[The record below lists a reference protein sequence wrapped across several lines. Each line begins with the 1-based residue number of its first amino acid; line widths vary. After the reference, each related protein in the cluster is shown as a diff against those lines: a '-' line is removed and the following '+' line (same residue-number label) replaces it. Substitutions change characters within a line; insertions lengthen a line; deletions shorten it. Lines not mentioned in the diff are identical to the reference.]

1 MSARIFAVPII
12 ILLIWTQPQHS
23 ACPTNLVEVAP
34 DICMLVIRSKGSFCE
49 AHELCET
56 EGQTRG
62 MQLFVPGRN
71 AQLIP
76 AIVPPESIVFTGISA
91 FLNRSLNNRE
101 GWRSQWSFY
110 EAHELCET
118 EGQTSGMHL
127 FVPGRNAQLIPAV
140 VPPDSI
146 VFTGISAFLNRSL
159 NNREGW
165 RYADPGS
172 SSNGIDASDR
182 SIPWSH
188 GEPNDIYGSIAPF
201 YSLNLRD
208 GLQLSHQST
217 HVACQMSNDQINAP
231 MEMFK
236 RN

>member
-1 MSARIFAVPII
+1 MSARIFAISFI
-12 ILLIWTQPQHS
+12 TLLIWTQSLHS

-49 AHELCET
+49 AHKLCET

-76 AIVPPESIVFTGISA
+76 AIVPPS
-91 FLNRSLNNRE
+91 
-101 GWRSQWSFY
+101 
-110 EAHELCET
+110 
-118 EGQTSGMHL
+118 
-127 FVPGRNAQLIPAV
+127 
-140 VPPDSI
+140 SI

-172 SSNGIDASDR
+172 SSDDIDASDT
-182 SIPWSH
+182 SIPWNH

-201 YSLNLRD
+201 YSLNLQD
-208 GLQLSHQST
+208 GLQLNYQST
-217 HVACQMSNDQINAP
+217 HVVCQMSHDQVNAP
-231 MEMFK
+231 MEIFK
-236 RN
+236 QNWPYPISPLLFAHSHAIGCFTFTNESTMVACSLR